1 MPSGRLGVA
10 DLSATTNTTIYTVPA
25 SVFSVVNVNLCNR
38 TAASITVRIA
48 VAASASPA
56 NSEYIEYGTTIPANG
71 VLERTG
77 IVMSTTNQ
85 LVVYASAV
93 GISATIFGV
102 ET

>member
-10 DLSATTNTTIYTVPA
+10 NLSATTNTTVYTVPA

-38 TAASITVRIA
+38 TSASITVRIA
-48 VAASASPA
+48 VSATASPA
-56 NSEYIEYGTTIPANG
+56 DTEWIEYGATIPANG

-77 IVMSTTNQ
+77 IVMSTTNR
-85 LVVYASAV
+85 LVVWASAT
-93 GISATIFGV
+93 GISVVVGGI

>member
-1 MPSGRLGVA
+1 MPSGRLGIA
-10 DLSATTNTTIYTVPA
+10 NLSATTNTTVYTVPA

-48 VAASASPA
+48 ISATASPA
-56 NSEYIEYGTTIPANG
+56 DTEWIEFGAIIPANG

-85 LVVYASAV
+85 LVVWASAV
-93 GISATIFGV
+93 GISVVVGGI

>member
-1 MPSGRLGVA
+1 MPSGRLGIA
-10 DLSATTNTTIYTVPA
+10 NLSATTNTTVYTVPA

-38 TAASITVRIA
+38 TTGSITVRIA
-48 VAASASPA
+48 VSATASPA
-56 NSEYIEYGTTIPANG
+56 DTEWIEYGAIIPANG

-85 LVVYASAV
+85 LVVWASAV
-93 GISATIFGV
+93 GISVVVGGI

>member
-1 MPSGRLGVA
+1 MPSGRLGIA
-10 DLSATTNTTIYTVPA
+10 NLSATTNTTVYTVPA

-38 TAASITVRIA
+38 TSASITVRIA
-48 VAASASPA
+48 VSATASPA
-56 NSEYIEYGTTIPANG
+56 DTEWIEYGAIIPANG

-85 LVVYASAV
+85 LVVWASAT
-93 GISATIFGV
+93 GISVVIGGI

>member
-10 DLSATTNTTIYTVPA
+10 DISATTNTTIYTVPA
-25 SVFSVVNVNLCNR
+25 SVFAVVNVNICNR
-38 TAASITVRIA
+38 NATAVTVRIA
-48 VAASASPA
+48 VAATSAPTNA
-56 NSEYIEYGTTIPANG
+56 EWIEFGAVIPANG

-85 LVVYASAV
+85 LVVWASAV
-93 GISATIFGV
+93 GVSATIFGV

>member
-25 SVFSVVNVNLCNR
+25 SVFAVVNVNLCNR
-38 TAASITVRIA
+38 NSTSVTVRVA
-48 VAASASPA
+48 VAATSAP
-56 NSEYIEYGTTIPANG
+56 NNGEWIEFGATIPANG

-85 LVVYASAV
+85 LVVWASAV
-93 GISATIFGV
+93 GVSATIFGV